1 MFDRVGE
8 EGDATLQAKLQ
19 NVKSSASSENLAN
32 GKHAANGKS
41 ADFINGFDNAAY
53 VSHTHTN
60 GDGSSN
66 LVDDLDTR
74 PRSASELPPGE
85 TQNSLHFD
93 PVKACTTTSACLFES
108 PVQQIRLLQ
117 NMTCTVYIAKSS

>member
-1 MFDRVGE
+1 MCTHSHLPEPTVFDRVGE

-85 TQNSLHFD
+85 RRR
-93 PVKACTTTSACLFES
+93 SAGVTYKCLFES
-108 PVQQIRLLQ
+108 LEQLEVA
-117 NMTCTVYIAKSS
+117 T